1 MSMRSRVYDKAGRR
15 MSAILGL
22 SLLLLCGCS
31 GEKPDFSPTEP
42 DENGGIFIP
51 QAAEGMTGKE
61 IAAEENAQGIP
72 GASAGEDSDVPQ
84 TDISKAETIEIQ
96 IAKAETVETQTAE
109 MKTAEPQI
117 TEANWETYFDG
128 LNGAAVIYSPL
139 ENHYQI
145 YNQEMALTERS
156 PCSTF
161 KIISSLI
168 GLERGVINLEDST
181 RKWSGEWFWNSE
193 WNKDI
198 DFPQAFRTSCVWY
211 YRQVIDEIGKEAMQ
225 QELDRLHYGN
235 ADISDWEG
243 RRNTNNQ
250 NPALTGFWIESSLKI
265 SPREQAE
272 VMERIFS
279 EASVY
284 SAESRS
290 RLKQVMFV
298 TELSDSQ
305 ISIYGKTGMGK
316 AHGVTVDTWFT
327 GFTDVYGE
335 RRYFCVY
342 LGETEGR
349 EVTST
354 RAKEIAGEIL
364 KLMENQ

>member
-1 MSMRSRVYDKAGRR
+1 MNMYFGVYDKTSKKIG
-15 MSAILGL
+15 AIWGL

-31 GEKPDFSPTEP
+31 GKRQDFSP
-42 DENGGIFIP
+42 
-51 QAAEGMTGKE
+51 AE
-61 IAAEENAQGIP
+61 AQ
-72 GASAGEDSDVPQ
+72 
-84 TDISKAETIEIQ
+84 TIEIQ
-96 IAKAETVETQTAE
+96 ITKTETMEPEAMEAQTTEMETVETQTAE

-128 LNGAAVIYSPL
+128 LNGAAVIYSPS

-168 GLERGVINLEDST
+168 GLERDVINLEDST

-243 RRNTNNQ
+243 RLNTNNQ

-265 SPREQAE
+265 SPQEQTE
-272 VMERIFS
+272 VMERIFG

-284 SAESRS
+284 SAESRR

-298 TELSDSQ
+298 PELSDSQ

-316 AHGVTVDTWFT
+316 AHGVTVDAWFT
-327 GFTDVYGE
+327 GFADVYGE

-342 LGETEGR
+342 LGETEGK

-364 KLMENQ
+364 KSM